1 MMIYRDI
8 LKSLDILYVKLQIMM
23 IYQISQQNYA
33 LKSSI
38 LMKLTLF
45 NSLNKKLIFLFHI
58 RKIYS
63 LIMILRIHM
72 ILYVMIYS
80 GSSIY
85 IHLLR
90 NTLLDILF
98 VVKRFM
104 NSQLAAENDNCI
116 YTPVCM
122 EMNGLQQRF

>member
-23 IYQISQQNYA
+23 IYQIFQQNYA

-45 NSLNKKLIFLFHI
+45 NSLKKKLIFLCHI
-58 RKIYS
+58 KKSNS
-63 LIMILRIHM
+63 LIMRLRIHM
-72 ILYVMIYS
+72 RLYVMINT
-80 GSSIY
+80 GSLIY

-90 NTLLDILF
+90 NTSLDILF
-98 VVKRFM
+98 VAERFM

-116 YTPVCM
+116 
-122 EMNGLQQRF
+122 

>member
-1 MMIYRDI
+1 
-8 LKSLDILYVKLQIMM
+8 
-23 IYQISQQNYA
+23 A

-45 NSLNKKLIFLFHI
+45 NSLKKKLILLCHI
-58 RKIYS
+58 RKMTS

-72 ILYVMIYS
+72 MLYVMIYT
-80 GSSIY
+80 GSSID

-104 NSQLAAENDNCI
+104 NSELAAENDNCI
-116 YTPVCM
+116 STPVCM
-122 EMNGLQQRF
+122 ERNGVQKRF